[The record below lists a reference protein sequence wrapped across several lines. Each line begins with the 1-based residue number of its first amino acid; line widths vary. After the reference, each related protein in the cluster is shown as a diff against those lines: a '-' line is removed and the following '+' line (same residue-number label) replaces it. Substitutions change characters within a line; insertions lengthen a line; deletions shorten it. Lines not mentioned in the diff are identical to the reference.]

1 MRDFTMSIN
10 NYRHKAIAKSV
21 VNSYPKYSNSMLKT
35 DEIIREELYSSMFLR
50 TEQTGNLAFP
60 DDFLGSKFIPFID
73 IFVTD
78 VRFNG
83 KRTGVYKKLIRNVK
97 LTHPN
102 KRKDYV
108 ISVVEE
114 VLKKANLVEIDLDG
128 RLEITDRKDERL
140 K

>member
-1 MRDFTMSIN
+1 MSKN
-10 NYRHKAIAKSV
+10 KYRHKAIAKSV
-21 VNSYPKYSNSMLKT
+21 INSYPKYSNSMLKT

-83 KRTGVYKKLIRNVK
+83 KRTWVYKKLIRNVK

-108 ISVVEE
+108 VSVVEE
-114 VLKKANLVEIDLDG
+114 VLKKANLVDIDLEG
-128 RLEITDRKDERL
+128 RVEITDRKDEQL

>member
-1 MRDFTMSIN
+1 MSKN
-10 NYRHKAIAKSV
+10 KYRHKAIAKSV
-21 VNSYPKYSNSMLKT
+21 INSYPKSYNSMLKT
-35 DEIIREELYSSMFLR
+35 DEIIKEELYSGMILR
-50 TEQTGNLAFP
+50 TEQTSKNEFP

-83 KRTGVYKKLIRNVK
+83 KRTGFYKKLIRNVK
-97 LTHPN
+97 ITHPN

-114 VLKKANLVEIDLDG
+114 VLKKANLVDIDLEG
-128 RLEITDRKDERL
+128 RVEITDRKDELL

>member
-1 MRDFTMSIN
+1 MSKN
-10 NYRHKAIAKSV
+10 KYRHKAIAKSV
-21 VNSYPKYSNSMLKT
+21 INSYPKYSNSMLKT

-108 ISVVEE
+108 VSVVEE
-114 VLKKANLVEIDLDG
+114 VLKKANLVDIDLEG
-128 RLEITDRKDERL
+128 RVEITDRKDELL

>member
-1 MRDFTMSIN
+1 MSKN
-10 NYRHKAIAKSV
+10 KYRHKAIAKSV
-21 VNSYPKYSNSMLKT
+21 INSYPKSYNSMLKT
-35 DEIIREELYSSMFLR
+35 DEIIKEELYSGMYLR
-50 TEQTGNLAFP
+50 TEQTSKNEFP
-60 DDFLGSKFIPFID
+60 DDFLGSKFVPFID

-83 KRTGVYKKLIRNVK
+83 KRTGFYKKLIRNVK

-108 ISVVEE
+108 ISVVDE
-114 VLKKANLVEIDLDG
+114 VLKKANLIDIDLEG
-128 RLEITDRKDERL
+128 RVEITDRKDERL

>member
-1 MRDFTMSIN
+1 MSKN
-10 NYRHKAIAKSV
+10 KYRHKAIAKSV

-128 RLEITDRKDERL
+128 RLEITDRKDDRL

>member
-1 MRDFTMSIN
+1 MSKN
-10 NYRHKAIAKSV
+10 KYRHKAIAKSV
-21 VNSYPKYSNSMLKT
+21 INSYPKSYNSMLKT
-35 DEIIREELYSSMFLR
+35 DEIIKEELYSGMYLR
-50 TEQTGNLAFP
+50 TEQTSKNEFP

>member
-1 MRDFTMSIN
+1 MSKN
-10 NYRHKAIAKSV
+10 KYRHKAIAKSV
-21 VNSYPKYSNSMLKT
+21 VDSYPKYSNSMLKT

-50 TEQTGNLAFP
+50 TEQTGKVAFP

-83 KRTGVYKKLIRNVK
+83 KRTEVYKKLIRNVK

>member
-1 MRDFTMSIN
+1 MSKN
-10 NYRHKAIAKSV
+10 KYRHKAIAKSV
-21 VNSYPKYSNSMLKT
+21 INSYPKSYNSMLKT
-35 DEIIREELYSSMFLR
+35 DEIIKEELYSGMYLR
-50 TEQTGNLAFP
+50 TEQTSKNEFP

-97 LTHPN
+97 LTHPK
-102 KRKDYV
+102 KRMEYV
-108 ISVVEE
+108 LSVVEE

-128 RLEITDRKDERL
+128 RAEITDRKDERL

>member
-1 MRDFTMSIN
+1 MSKN
-10 NYRHKAIAKSV
+10 KYRHKAIAKSV

-50 TEQTGNLAFP
+50 TEQTSKVQFP

-114 VLKKANLVEIDLDG
+114 VLKKANLLEIDLEG
-128 RLEITDRKDERL
+128 RAEITDRKDELL

>member
-1 MRDFTMSIN
+1 MSKN
-10 NYRHKAIAKSV
+10 KYRHKAIAKSV
-21 VNSYPKYSNSMLKT
+21 INSYPKSYNSMLKT
-35 DEIIREELYSSMFLR
+35 DEIIKEELYSGMYIR
-50 TEQTGNLAFP
+50 TEQTSKNEFP
-60 DDFLGSKFIPFID
+60 DDFLESKFVPFID

-83 KRTGVYKKLIRNVK
+83 KRTGAYKKLIRNVK

>member
-1 MRDFTMSIN
+1 MSKN
-10 NYRHKAIAKSV
+10 KYRHKAIAKSV
-21 VNSYPKYSNSMLKT
+21 INSYPKSYNSMLKT
-35 DEIIREELYSSMFLR
+35 DEIIKEELYLGMYLR
-50 TEQTGNLAFP
+50 TEQTSKNEFP
-60 DDFLGSKFIPFID
+60 DDFLGSKFVPFID

-83 KRTGVYKKLIRNVK
+83 KRTGAYKKLIRNVK

>member
-1 MRDFTMSIN
+1 MSKN
-10 NYRHKAIAKSV
+10 KYRHKAIAKSV
-21 VNSYPKYSNSMLKT
+21 INSYPKYSNSMLKT

-83 KRTGVYKKLIRNVK
+83 KRTGAYKKLILNVK

>member
-1 MRDFTMSIN
+1 MSKN
-10 NYRHKAIAKSV
+10 KYRHKAIAKSV
-21 VNSYPKYSNSMLKT
+21 INSYPKSYNSMLKT
-35 DEIIREELYSSMFLR
+35 DEIIKEELYSGMYLR
-50 TEQTGNLAFP
+50 TEQTSKNEFP
-60 DDFLGSKFIPFID
+60 DDFLGSKFVPFID

-83 KRTGVYKKLIRNVK
+83 KRTGAYKKLIRNVK

>member
-1 MRDFTMSIN
+1 MSKN
-10 NYRHKAIAKSV
+10 KYRHKAIAKSV
-21 VNSYPKYSNSMLKT
+21 VDSYPKYSNSMLKT

-50 TEQTGNLAFP
+50 TEQTGKVAFP

-73 IFVTD
+73 IFITD

>member
-1 MRDFTMSIN
+1 MSKN
-10 NYRHKAIAKSV
+10 KYRHKAIAKSV
-21 VNSYPKYSNSMLKT
+21 INSYPKYSNSMLKT

-97 LTHPN
+97 LIHPN

-114 VLKKANLVEIDLDG
+114 VLKRANLVEIDLDG

>member
-1 MRDFTMSIN
+1 MSKN
-10 NYRHKAIAKSV
+10 KYRHKAIAKAV

-35 DEIIREELYSSMFLR
+35 DDIIREELYSSMFLR
-50 TEQTGNLAFP
+50 TEQTSKVQFP
-60 DDFLGSKFIPFID
+60 EDFLGSKFIPFID

-83 KRTGVYKKLIRNVK
+83 KRTEVYKKLIRNVK

-128 RLEITDRKDERL
+128 SLEITNRKDERL

>member
-1 MRDFTMSIN
+1 MSKN
-10 NYRHKAIAKSV
+10 KYRHKAIAKSV

-83 KRTGVYKKLIRNVK
+83 KRTEVYKKLIRNVK

-114 VLKKANLVEIDLDG
+114 VLKRANLVEIDLDG

>member
-1 MRDFTMSIN
+1 MSKN
-10 NYRHKAIAKSV
+10 KYRHKAIAKSV
-21 VNSYPKYSNSMLKT
+21 INSYPKSYNSMLKT
-35 DEIIREELYSSMFLR
+35 DEIIKEELYSGMYLR
-50 TEQTGNLAFP
+50 TEQTSKNEFP
-60 DDFLGSKFIPFID
+60 DDFLGSKFVPFID

-83 KRTGVYKKLIRNVK
+83 TQTGVYKKLIRNVK

-114 VLKKANLVEIDLDG
+114 ILKKANLVEIDLDG

>member
-1 MRDFTMSIN
+1 MSKN
-10 NYRHKAIAKSV
+10 KYRHKAIAKSV

-50 TEQTGNLAFP
+50 TEQTGNLVFP

>member
-1 MRDFTMSIN
+1 MSKN
-10 NYRHKAIAKSV
+10 KYRHKAIAKSV
-21 VNSYPKYSNSMLKT
+21 VNSYPKYSNGMLKT
-35 DEIIREELYSSMFLR
+35 DEIIREEIYSGMFLR
-50 TEQTGNLAFP
+50 TEQTGKVAFP

-83 KRTGVYKKLIRNVK
+83 KRTGAYKKLIRNIK
-97 LTHPN
+97 LTHPK
-102 KRKDYV
+102 KRMDYV
-108 ISVVEE
+108 VSIVEE

-128 RLEITDRKDERL
+128 RAEITDRKDERL

>member
-1 MRDFTMSIN
+1 MSKN
-10 NYRHKAIAKSV
+10 KYRHKAIAKSV

-114 VLKKANLVEIDLDG
+114 VLKKANLVEIDFDG

>member
-1 MRDFTMSIN
+1 MSKN
-10 NYRHKAIAKSV
+10 KYRHKAIAKSV

-108 ISVVEE
+108 ISVVKE

>member
-1 MRDFTMSIN
+1 MSKN
-10 NYRHKAIAKSV
+10 KYRHKAIAKSV

-114 VLKKANLVEIDLDG
+114 VLKKANLVDIDLEG
-128 RLEITDRKDERL
+128 RVEITDRKDDLL

>member
-1 MRDFTMSIN
+1 MSKN
-10 NYRHKAIAKSV
+10 KYRHKAIAKSV

-60 DDFLGSKFIPFID
+60 DDFLGSKFVPFID

>member
-1 MRDFTMSIN
+1 MSKN
-10 NYRHKAIAKSV
+10 KYRHKAIAKSV
-21 VNSYPKYSNSMLKT
+21 INSYPKYSNSMLKT

-60 DDFLGSKFIPFID
+60 DDFLGSKFIPFVD

-97 LTHPN
+97 LIHPN

>member
-1 MRDFTMSIN
+1 MYKN
-10 NYRHKAIAKSV
+10 KYRHKAIAKSV

>member
-1 MRDFTMSIN
+1 MSKN
-10 NYRHKAIAKSV
+10 KYRHKAIAKSV
-21 VNSYPKYSNSMLKT
+21 INSYPKYSNSMLKT

-114 VLKKANLVEIDLDG
+114 VLKKANLVDIDLEG
-128 RLEITDRKDERL
+128 RVEITDRKDELL

>member
-1 MRDFTMSIN
+1 MSKN
-10 NYRHKAIAKSV
+10 KYRHKAIAKSV

-50 TEQTGNLAFP
+50 TEQTGKVAFP

>member
-1 MRDFTMSIN
+1 MSKN
-10 NYRHKAIAKSV
+10 KYRHKAIAKSV

-35 DEIIREELYSSMFLR
+35 DEIIREELYSSIFLR
-50 TEQTGNLAFP
+50 TEQTGNLTFP
-60 DDFLGSKFIPFID
+60 DDFLGSEFIPFID

-114 VLKKANLVEIDLDG
+114 VLKKANLVQIDLDG

>member
-1 MRDFTMSIN
+1 MSKN
-10 NYRHKAIAKSV
+10 KYRHKAIAKSV

-128 RLEITDRKDERL
+128 HLEITDRKDERL

>member
-1 MRDFTMSIN
+1 MSKN
-10 NYRHKAIAKSV
+10 KYRHKAIAKSV
-21 VNSYPKYSNSMLKT
+21 INSYPKSYNSMLKT
-35 DEIIREELYSSMFLR
+35 DEIIKEELYSGMYLR
-50 TEQTGNLAFP
+50 TEQTSKNEFP

-83 KRTGVYKKLIRNVK
+83 KRTGAYKKLIRNVK

>member
-1 MRDFTMSIN
+1 MSKN
-10 NYRHKAIAKSV
+10 KYRHKAIAKSV
-21 VNSYPKYSNSMLKT
+21 VDSYPKYSNSMLKT

-50 TEQTGNLAFP
+50 TEQTGKVAFP

-108 ISVVEE
+108 ISFVEE

>member
-1 MRDFTMSIN
+1 MSKN
-10 NYRHKAIAKSV
+10 KYRHKAIAKSV
-21 VNSYPKYSNSMLKT
+21 VNSYPKYSNGMLKT
-35 DEIIREELYSSMFLR
+35 DEIIREELYSGMFLR
-50 TEQTGNLAFP
+50 TEQTSKVQFP

-83 KRTGVYKKLIRNVK
+83 KRTGAYKKLIRNIK
-97 LTHPN
+97 LTHPK
-102 KRKDYV
+102 KRMDYV
-108 ISVVEE
+108 VSIVEE

-128 RLEITDRKDERL
+128 RAEITDRKDERL

>member
-1 MRDFTMSIN
+1 MSKN
-10 NYRHKAIAKSV
+10 KYRHKAIAKSV

-50 TEQTGNLAFP
+50 TEQTGKVAFP

-83 KRTGVYKKLIRNVK
+83 KRTGAYKKLIRNVK

-102 KRKDYV
+102 KRKDYG

-114 VLKKANLVEIDLDG
+114 VLKKANLVEIDLDD